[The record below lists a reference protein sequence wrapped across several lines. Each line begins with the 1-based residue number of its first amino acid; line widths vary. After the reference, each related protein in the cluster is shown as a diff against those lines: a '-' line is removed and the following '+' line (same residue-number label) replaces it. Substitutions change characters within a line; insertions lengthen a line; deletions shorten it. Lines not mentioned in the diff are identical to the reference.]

1 MRTDKENNIIYFDN
15 DEEFYDLCV
24 NPEPV
29 IKTGKSGVKYFDMDF
44 SEWYKVHVD
53 EATKIVIL
61 DDDSTILRRG
71 GMVTCRTC
79 NKRINA
85 YRVNPIEPENPE
97 LLMEVGEKWIRESQ
111 YMHDDEGLEE
121 TERRSKMN

>member
-1 MRTDKENNIIYFDN
+1 MRIDKENNIIYFGGDQ
-15 DEEFYDLCV
+15 EFCDLCV

-44 SEWYKVHVD
+44 TDWYKSHVD

-71 GMVTCRTC
+71 GIVTYRTC
-79 NKRINA
+79 SNKINA
-85 YRVNPIEPENPE
+85 YRVNPLDPDDPEM
-97 LLMEVGEKWIRESQ
+97 LMGVGE
-111 YMHDDEGLEE
+111 
-121 TERRSKMN
+121 N